1 MKPLSAKIIAT
12 LLTLAL
18 IALAAC
24 GGASEATEAPA
35 TANPAPTTQAQ
46 ATPTFAFSDP
56 ANRITVPAAT
66 PTPLPEADMQATAEA
81 EDAANYPRLRTPG
94 PLGEST
100 PEPAPDPTEPPFVVS
115 ISPAVD
121 DALSGIYVQ
130 PDCLTH
136 YRNMLVDWY
145 WDGEPFHGI
154 PETLN
159 EIWLLEDLA
168 DRAYNEFGPEVAETL
183 WEEFLE
189 DRTDCISKEL
199 TAQFADDY
207 VCHTG
212 QMDGDSVTPITV
224 PGTPKRFMFP
234 LTKMRGDNRFATS
247 QVIYLNFDRMPG
259 YDAPGCWYYN
269 GRNSIWYWRVA
280 DGEGNGDRGRDTF
293 YAPVCDFL
301 MRQSISAKADSEGA
315 FSPEDIRDFQDQIRS
330 MNNHPE
336 CASRSEPQN
345 LVKFYF
351 WNNYPSSSES
361 AGCATKEPTGVTP
374 TGNYVVNWEPEEDPP
389 GDGTVCWVRY
399 ASTGKWKG
407 YAEDGSEVPLFDIRD
422 YVEGWDSEG
431 KTSP

>member
-1 MKPLSAKIIAT
+1 MKPLSAKVIAT

-81 EDAANYPRLRTPG
+81 EEAANYPRLRTPG
-94 PLGEST
+94 PLAEAT

-145 WDGEPFHGI
+145 WDGEPFYGI
-154 PETLN
+154 PETLD

-168 DRAYNEFGPEVAETL
+168 DRAYNEFGPDVAEEL

-189 DRTDCISKEL
+189 DRTDCISEGL
-199 TAQFADDY
+199 TARFADDY

-212 QMDGDSVTPITV
+212 QMNGRS
-224 PGTPKRFMFP
+224 PGADIVRGNPDRFMFP
-234 LTKMRGDNRFATS
+234 LTKMRGDNELLTS
-247 QVIYLNFDRMPG
+247 QEIFLNFDRMPG
-259 YDAPGCWYYN
+259 YDAPGCWYYH
-269 GRNSIWYWRVA
+269 GQNSIWYWRVA
-280 DGEGNGDRGRDTF
+280 DGEGTGDRGKNTF

-301 MRQSISAKADSEGA
+301 LRKEITDKILEGEDIA
-315 FSPEDIRDFQDQIRS
+315 PEDVQEFRDNIRRNENFD
-330 MNNHPE
+330 E
-336 CASRSEPQN
+336 CSTHTIPTAGYTA
-345 LVKFYF
+345 YF
-351 WNNYPSSSES
+351 WNIHPSGSAS
-361 AGCATKEPTGVTP
+361 AGCPVQEPTGVTSA
-374 TGNYVVNWEPEEDPP
+374 GNYVVNWNPAEDPP

-399 ASTGKWKG
+399 SSTGQWKG
-407 YAEDGSEVPLFDIRD
+407 YAADEAAVPLFDPRD
-422 YVEGWDSEG
+422 YIEGWDDES
-431 KTSP
+431 TASP